1 MKNLKNT
8 ISAAGLMAVLA
19 LGAVS
24 ANAGMIISD
33 RATGQCTVNDG
44 GILQQVA
51 GIIAVGLP
59 SLNGM
64 IISDAPTPCDT
75 NADGMIIS
83 DRSGM
88 IISDRNGMI
97 ISD

>member
-8 ISAAGLMAVLA
+8 ISAVGLMAVLA

-33 RATGQCTVNDG
+33 RASGQCTVKDPT
-44 GILQQVA
+44 ISDQIA
-51 GIIAVGLP
+51 GIIIVGAPVL
-59 SLNGM
+59 SGM
-64 IISDAPTPCDT
+64 IISDAPVPCDEK
-75 NADGMIIS
+75 D
-83 DRSGM
+83 GM

>member
-8 ISAAGLMAVLA
+8 ISAVGLMAVLA

-33 RATGQCTVNDG
+33 RATGQCTVKDG
-44 GILQQVA
+44 GILQQIA
-51 GIIAVGLP
+51 GIIIVGAPAL
-59 SLNGM
+59 SGM
-64 IISDAPTPCDT
+64 IISDAPTPGCEDK
-75 NADGMIIS
+75 N
-83 DRSGM
+83 GM

>member
-8 ISAAGLMAVLA
+8 ISAVGLMAVLA

-33 RATGQCTVNDG
+33 RATGQCTVKDG
-44 GILQQVA
+44 GIIQQIA
-51 GIIAVGLP
+51 GIIIVGAP
-59 SLNGM
+59 ALNG
-64 IISDAPTPCDT
+64 IIIIDAALSGCEKD
-75 NADGMIIS
+75 
-83 DRSGM
+83 GM